1 MPYKRKLTATHP
13 TYIYW
18 PEKQRQLACFVGN
31 QKIDDDR
38 VCIKGALTNIATDE
52 IALISSINNVIQNDY
67 KYRMISSYDNEY
79 KICQC
84 KMIAPLLFWD
94 ELKNRL
100 IN

>member
-1 MPYKRKLTATHP
+1 MPYKRKLTVTHP

-18 PEKQRQLACFVGN
+18 PENKDNWRVLLVIK
-31 QKIDDDR
+31 KIDGDR